1 MRTKLFAL
9 TMALLLLTGCAAGKA
24 AEESFTSWR
33 GSLTDA
39 ARISCTAAVTADLG
53 ESVRRYDAKLVWSD
67 GAAEV
72 ELLSPETLAGIRL
85 RSADGGVTLEYDGA
99 SLELGKLPDTGLS
112 PAAALPAFLQA
123 LLTGRVLESRTERDG
138 ELSYD
143 VLTLSNDAGEF
154 TVWLAGEPYV
164 PVRAEM
170 TEGGK
175 RRVSCEISDWK
186 VEE

>member
-9 TMALLLLTGCAAGKA
+9 MMALLLLTGCAAGKA
-24 AEESFTSWR
+24 AEESFTTWR
-33 GSLTDA
+33 SAIAEA

-53 ESVRRYDAKLVWSD
+53 DSIRRYEARLAWSD
-67 GAAEV
+67 GLAEV
-72 ELLSPETLAGIRL
+72 ELLSPEILAGVRL
-85 RSADGGVTLEYDGA
+85 RSTDGGVTLEYDGA
-99 SLELGKLPDTGLS
+99 SLELGSLPDTGLS
-112 PAAALPAFLQA
+112 PAAALPALLQA
-123 LLTGRVLESRTERDG
+123 LLSGRVLESRAERDE

-143 VLTLSNDAGEF
+143 VLTLSSDAGEI

-164 PVRAEM
+164 PIRAEL

-186 VEE
+186 VEG